1 MLRLPIYEG
10 SKIKKEYT
18 AEDYTVKFGTAE
30 DIINLLDGEKITQ
43 GTDKEMVAAL
53 AKSIPKATDTI
64 KFLIKDIFPGITDEE
79 IRDCSVVDVAVV
91 LVGVF
96 KTTVFKIMVES
107 GNSKK

>member
-10 SKIKKEYT
+10 NEIKKEYT
-18 AEDYTVKFGTAE
+18 AENYTVKFGTAE

-43 GTDKEMVAAL
+43 GTDREMVAAL

-79 IRDCSVVDVAVV
+79 IRDTSVVDIAVV

-96 KTTVFKIMVES
+96 KTTVFEIMVES